1 MFEPKVIAIG
11 AAVGFGLSFLVG
23 LLSGASFVMVL
34 FRAVIMAVFAG
45 AFVFAVQFAI
55 SRFLPELAESP
66 GRVSDEGQAVGQA
79 VNITI
84 DGNEPDRDIFSGQ
97 DAQNIGEMIPDFLS
111 GANEAEL
118 PPAAVAATDAFVP
131 TYGVRSPGA
140 VETGTASPGAATAPK
155 RTNGTAQGE
164 RKTTI
169 DGLDVLPDI
178 QDFVPDSRD
187 SDGESDEGEAGTAT
201 VSGFGSG
208 SDTRSGLSDSGEK
221 LSGIE
226 SETMAKAIRTILT
239 REG

>member
-23 LLSGASFVMVL
+23 LLSGASFITLL
-34 FRAVIMAVFAG
+34 FRAVILAVFAG
-45 AFVFAVQFAI
+45 GVVFAVQFAI
-55 SRFLPELAESP
+55 SRFLPELTDAP
-66 GRVSDEGQAVGQA
+66 GQVSDEGQAVGQA

-97 DAQNIGEMIPDFLS
+97 DAHNIGEMVPDFLS
-111 GANEAEL
+111 GANEAE
-118 PPAAVAATDAFVP
+118 PAPMAETNAFIP
-131 TYGVRSPGA
+131 TYGARSASP
-140 VETGTASPGAATAPK
+140 VEKGTASVGASTPPKGTPG
-155 RTNGTAQGE
+155 GVQGE
-164 RKTTI
+164 RKTTV

-178 QDFVPDSRD
+178 QDFVPESRD
-187 SDGESDEGEAGTAT
+187 SDGESEEGEAGPSS

-208 SDTRSGLSDSGEK
+208 SDMRSGVSGAGEK

>member
-34 FRAVIMAVFAG
+34 FRAVVMGIFAG
-45 AFVFAVQFAI
+45 GFLFAVQFAI
-55 SRFLPELAESP
+55 SRFLPELNETPA
-66 GRVSDEGQAVGQA
+66 RVSDEGQAVGQA

-84 DGNEPDRDIFSGQ
+84 DGNEPDRDIFSGPE
-97 DAQNIGEMIPDFLS
+97 AQNIGEMVPDFLS

-118 PPAAVAATDAFVP
+118 SPAATAASDAFVP
-131 TYGVRSPGA
+131 TYGARSMGS
-140 VETGTASPGAATAPK
+140 VEKGTASLGATKAPK
-155 RTNGTAQGE
+155 GIAGDAQSE
-164 RKTTI
+164 RKSTI

-178 QDFVPDSRD
+178 QDFVPESRD
-187 SDGESDEGEAGTAT
+187 SDGESDEGEAGPAT

-208 SDTRSGLSDSGEK
+208 SETRSGFSDAGEK